1 MKQKEAKARGL
12 CTTVHECE
20 MQMVNAMQQTEEQNQ
35 ASEDGRPRET
45 KTDETDVQ
53 DTRHWGNNA

>member
-1 MKQKEAKARGL
+1 
-12 CTTVHECE
+12 

-35 ASEDGRPRET
+35 ASEGGRPRET

-53 DTRHWGNNA
+53 DTRRWGE